1 MKDRNA
7 QNTYVIGA
15 YDDQAEIYDER
26 WASYIEATVRE
37 TIARVEFTGDEK
49 VLELA
54 CGTGALT
61 VRLLEEWP
69 ELNVIGLDI
78 SRGMLSKARFRL
90 GDHFPLLRADVHEL
104 PFLSEQFD
112 VVISCNAF
120 HYWRH
125 PGVSLQEAARVLAPR
140 GRFIVTDWCDDYIAC
155 RLCDYYLR
163 LFDQSHFRMYGSAE
177 CRKLLESASFSRIRM
192 ERYKISWLW
201 GLMTVSGDWL
211 EEPERE
217 LLSR

>member
-1 MKDRNA
+1 MRDRNA
-7 QNTYVIGA
+7 QSTNVIKI
-15 YDDQAEIYDER
+15 YDDQAKVYDER

-61 VRLLEEWP
+61 FRLLEEWP
-69 ELNVIGLDI
+69 ELNIIGLDI
-78 SRGMLSKARFRL
+78 SRGMLLKARNRL
-90 GDHFPLLRADVHEL
+90 GHQFPLLRADVHEL
-104 PFLSEQFD
+104 PFPASEFD

-125 PGVSLQEAARVLAPR
+125 PQVSLREASRVLAPG

-163 LFDQSHFRMYGSAE
+163 LFDQAHFRMYGSAE
-177 CRKLLESASFSRIRM
+177 FRELLESASFSRIQM
-192 ERYKISWLW
+192 ERYKVSWLW
-201 GLMTVSGDWL
+201 GLMTVSAHWM
-211 EEPERE
+211 EEAER
-217 LLSR
+217 